1 MSNQQKEQYMKR
13 AIELAKNGAGFTSPN
28 PMVGCV
34 VVRDNEIIAE
44 GYHEKCGGFHAERN
58 ALLSCEDAKGAD
70 LYVTLEPCCHYGK
83 TPPCTEIIIEKGI
96 KRVFVGSVDSNPL
109 VGGKGISILRDAGI
123 EVETGILEDECRSL
137 NEVFFYNMEKKRPF
151 LAMKYAMSLDGK
163 IACKTGDSK
172 WITSEEARGYVQN
185 LRHLYAGILV
195 GIQTVLEDDPMLNCR
210 MEGKKNP
217 VRIICDSKLRI
228 PLESQIVKT
237 AKEIKT
243 IVYYCNDVVEDE
255 SKIAKL
261 EERGVE
267 VIATSGIQVNWD
279 EVMDSLYEKKID
291 GVLVEGGGTIN
302 ESLLKAGL
310 ISRVYAFVA
319 PKLIGGKDAKTP
331 IEGNGIDFMSQ
342 AQVLEDIE
350 IVQIGPDVLITGKI
364 ERDS

>member
-13 AIELAKNGAGFTSPN
+13 AIELAKKGAGFTSPN

-44 GYHEKCGGFHAERN
+44 GFHEKCGGFHAERN

-123 EVETGILEDECRSL
+123 EVETGILEDECRNL
-137 NEVFFYNMEKKRPF
+137 NEVFFHNMEKRRPF

-172 WITSEEARGYVQN
+172 WITSEEARAYVQN

-228 PLESQIVKT
+228 PLESQIVRT
-237 AKEIKT
+237 ANEIKT
-243 IVYYCNDVVEDE
+243 IVYYCKDVIEEE
-255 SKIAKL
+255 SKVQKL

-267 VIATSGIQVNWD
+267 VIATSGTQVNWD
-279 EVMDSLYEKKID
+279 EVMNSLYEKKID

-342 AQVLEDIE
+342 AQVLEDTK